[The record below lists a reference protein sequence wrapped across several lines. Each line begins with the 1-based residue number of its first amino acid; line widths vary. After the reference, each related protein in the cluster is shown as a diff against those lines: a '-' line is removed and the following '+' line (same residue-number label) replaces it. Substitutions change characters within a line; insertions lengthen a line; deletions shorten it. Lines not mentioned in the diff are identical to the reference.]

1 MNYTPKFIKNYYD
14 RACGIYIFS
23 ENIEYISFMKL
34 ISELKGL
41 RKELKGLNKNLE
53 IKL

>member
-23 ENIEYISFMKL
+23 ENIEYMEYISFKKL
-34 ISELKGL
+34 ISEL
-41 RKELKGLNKNLE
+41 
-53 IKL
+53 